1 MSTSSAPSAT
11 PSGPMTSSHG
21 AAAGPSTAMT
31 LGPRRFCSA
40 TSGSTP
46 SSTSPVETGYRGSAL
61 YVTEQVERQG
71 RAPRE
76 LAAAE
81 RLARGWLVVLGEPRA
96 RDKLEGHAPQLV

>member
-11 PSGPMTSSHG
+11 PSGPTRSSHG
-21 AAAGPSTAMT
+21 AAGGPSTAMT
-31 LGPRRFCSA
+31 LAPRRFCSA
-40 TSGSTP
+40 TSGSKP
-46 SSTSPVETGYRGSAL
+46 SSTSPVETGYRGSGS

-81 RLARGWLVVLGEPRA
+81 RLARGWLVVLGKPGA
-96 RDKLEGHAPQLV
+96 RDKLERHPP